1 MLLSLTMLSEE
12 VSTRLG
18 SALST
23 VTASSSNCSSLLL
36 LEICDSSAV
45 RLLSVAAVT
54 MMFSQALMLSSYIKL
69 PRISSILS
77 STLRSVLLLMI
88 TAPMLSV
95 SESPE
100 LKSGSVS
107 TEDCLGRGW
116 VRGAIRMRA
125 M

>member
-1 MLLSLTMLSEE
+1 MSLTTLSEA

-23 VTASSSNCSSLLL
+23 VTASSSSCSSLLL
-36 LEICDSSAV
+36 LEICESSAV

-54 MMFSQALMLSSYIKL
+54 RMISQVNVIKL

-95 SESPE
+95 SESLE
-100 LKSGSVS
+100 CMSGSVS
-107 TEDCLGRGW
+107 PEDCLARGW
-116 VRGAIRMRA
+116 VWGAIRMRA